1 MKRNLKTSIIL
12 NGIIFL
18 LVILATIIM
27 FTGFKFMHGAEPILE
42 TTKLGMFK
50 FFTVDSNI
58 LMGVV
63 SLVFMICEI
72 KLLNGNIKLIS
83 TRLYILKL
91 MSTVAVSLTFFVA
104 FGYFVPITNWKVL
117 PMIMNSNLFFHLI
130 IPVLSMITFMFF
142 EKTNKLKFKYTF
154 IGLIPTFIYGIYYL
168 INVLIHME
176 NFKVSPTYDFY
187 RFVQNGVWTSVI
199 VIPIIFI
206 ITYAISFILWR
217 LNRKIN

>member
-91 MSTVAVSLTFFVA
+91 MSTVAVSLTFFAV

-130 IPVLSMITFMFF
+130 IPILSMITFMFF